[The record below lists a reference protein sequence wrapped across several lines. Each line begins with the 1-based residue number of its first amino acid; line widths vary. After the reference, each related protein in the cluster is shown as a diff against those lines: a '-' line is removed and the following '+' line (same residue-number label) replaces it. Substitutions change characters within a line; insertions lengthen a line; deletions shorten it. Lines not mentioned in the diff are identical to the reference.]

1 MTISN
6 VKPLLSTYKRSSLSQ
21 LLNHKVTKVCSI
33 SDISFLALHRPIY
46 DEILKE
52 VGLFSLRNDP
62 HFLLSQLLLQPNKE
76 LKSVIER
83 LQNNCNLTHCV
94 GIHLRMGGKIAN
106 SHDRRFLK
114 VKTVEKVLKEI
125 NMKYD
130 NRTIFLS
137 TDSPNLV
144 PRIKTLLKNHPV
156 ATTDVYEVGH
166 SRRYTYNTTKYYQF
180 LKRAIVDAWTT
191 SRCDPLY
198 TTYYSSYSILI
209 YWLSNNSKQYT
220 ISDKGLISS

>member
-6 VKPLLSTYKRSSLSQ
+6 VKPLMSTYKRTSLSKF
-21 LLNHKVTKVCSI
+21 LNHKVTKVCSI
-33 SDISFLALHRPIY
+33 SDISFLALHRPVY

-52 VGLFSLRNDP
+52 VGLFSLHNDP
-62 HFLLSQLLLQPNKE
+62 HFLLSQLLLQRNKE
-76 LKSVIER
+76 LKSAIER
-83 LQNNCNLTHCV
+83 LQNKYNLTHCV
-94 GIHLRMGGKIAN
+94 GIQLRMGGKITN

-114 VKTVEKVLKEI
+114 VNTVEKVLKDI
-125 NMKYD
+125 NRKYD
-130 NRTIFLS
+130 NRVIFLS
-137 TDSPNLV
+137 TDSPHLL
-144 PRIKTLLKNHPV
+144 PKFKTLLKNHPV

-166 SRRYTYNTTKYYQF
+166 SRHHIYNTTKYYQF

-209 YWLSNNSKQYT
+209 YWLSNNSKRYT